1 MPGSTTIGRTERLV
15 MLSHRDAERLAATM
29 DRLAAMLA
37 ADDADRLT
45 DPQVAKLCGGDA
57 SMRSEYAH
65 WAADV
70 GAFIRAHL

>member
-15 MLSHRDAERLAATM
+15 MLSHHDAERLAATM
-29 DRLAAMLA
+29 ERLSTMLA

-57 SMRSEYAH
+57 AMRGEYAH
-65 WAADV
+65 WAAEV
-70 GAFIRAHL
+70 GAFIRGHL